1 MIHGDAIGPA
11 DSSPLSQEM
20 LLDRARGCALGA
32 AVGDALGMPL
42 EFGPA
47 RRGRDQVRSMLAGR
61 LPAGSFTD
69 DTEMALALAESLIA
83 CDGLDTDDI
92 LKRFVDWYGRH
103 PADVGNQLSLVLSSV
118 RAGRPRG
125 EIVGKLAGRQGN
137 GSVMR
142 CYPVALKFCD
152 SLSRCLEASIQQS
165 DITHPDPLCGAACAF
180 VNAVIWHA
188 LHGAAAA
195 VAVGRALEDVNLPD
209 ALRQTVEQ
217 AASRSADQLQNSGW
231 ALHAVESAVWGL
243 LTTGSF
249 ADCIIQ
255 VANLGNDA
263 DTSACIVGAMAG
275 AVYGLE
281 AIPLDWREALR
292 GYWPIHSEHLWR
304 AGDFLAL
311 ADALVGTGG
320 DSA

>member
-1 MIHGDAIGPA
+1 MVTGDILGSA
-11 DSSPLSQEM
+11 DSSFFSQEM

-47 RRGRDQVRSMLAGR
+47 LRGRDQVRSMLAGR
-61 LPAGSFTD
+61 LPAGTFTD

-83 CDGLDTDDI
+83 QDGLDSDDI
-92 LKRFVDWYGRH
+92 LKHFVDWYGRG
-103 PADVGNQLSLVLSSV
+103 PADVGIQLSLLLSSV
-118 RAGRPRG
+118 MAGTPRKN
-125 EIVGKLAGRQGN
+125 ILPRLAGRQGN

-142 CYPVALKFCD
+142 CYPVALKFHD
-152 SLSRCLEASIQQS
+152 SLSRCLEASILQS
-165 DITHPDPLCGAACAF
+165 DVTHPDPLCGAACAF
-180 VNAVIWHA
+180 VNAIIWHG
-188 LHGAAAA
+188 LHGADAA
-195 VAVGRALEDVNLPD
+195 VAVGRALEGVQLPD
-209 ALRQTVEQ
+209 DLRRVVEQ
-217 AASRSADQLQNSGW
+217 AASRSADQLVNSGW

-249 ADCIIQ
+249 ADCVIQ

-275 AVYGLE
+275 AVYGLD
-281 AIPLDWREALR
+281 AIPLEWREALH
-292 GYWPIHSEHLWR
+292 GYWPIHSNCLWQ
-304 AGDFLAL
+304 AGDILAL
-311 ADALVGTGG
+311 ADALVAGAS